1 MYQAYTVLH
10 SAPISC
16 CDEVCFPPRVKVFLV
31 GQTKDPVL
39 VWGEFL
45 GIGAAGK
52 TLL

>member
-1 MYQAYTVLH
+1 MNQAYAVLH

-16 CDEVCFPPRVKVFLV
+16 CDKVCFPPRVKVFLV
-31 GQTKDPVL
+31 GHTKDLEL
-39 VWGEFL
+39 VWGDFL